1 MARSGRRP
9 AGSDTRGTILAAA
22 RDTFAA
28 HSYGGVTIRQIASAA
43 TVDPALVHHYFG
55 TKDQLFL
62 IVLRSEVDPDR
73 ILAQLLTGGV
83 DTLGERIV
91 AEFLRLWEGGA
102 GANAGALLRTA
113 TTADQ
118 IARLVREA
126 VFPRVVD
133 AAVSVAGLDP
143 TEAPLRVA
151 FVASQLSGLV
161 LTRYVLEL
169 QPLATTPADIVVCT
183 VGATLQRYLTGELPS
198 RPQ

>member
-1 MARSGRRP
+1 MARTGRRP
-9 AGSDTRGTILAAA
+9 AGSGTRGRILAAA

-28 HSYGGVTIRQIASAA
+28 HGYGGASIRQIASAA

-62 IVLRSEVDPDR
+62 TVLRSEVDPEG
-73 ILAQLLTGGV
+73 ILAQLLTGDI

-91 AEFLRLWEGGA
+91 GEFLRLWEGGA
-102 GANAGALLRTA
+102 GANASALLRTA

-118 IARLVREA
+118 IAELVREA
-126 VFPRVVD
+126 VFPGVVD
-133 AAVSVAGLDP
+133 AAVTRAGLDP
-143 TEAPLRVA
+143 VEAPLRVA
-151 FVASQLSGLV
+151 FVASQLSGLALV
-161 LTRYVLEL
+161 RYLLEL
-169 QPLATTPADIVVCT
+169 GPLATAPADIVVSA